1 MLFSYTVD
9 TILRLILHFKF
20 MIAPRFNTSI
30 ICFIKQVLR
39 CFASKMVKFLADIQH
54 QANAFIALCMENL
67 QGVQGVQ
74 GVQVAAQEV
83 TYTFYQQ
90 PNNSKQPMLL
100 FLLL

>member
-9 TILRLILHFKF
+9 TILRLIPHFKF

-74 GVQVAAQEV
+74 VAAQAV
-83 TYTFYQQ
+83 TYTFYRQ